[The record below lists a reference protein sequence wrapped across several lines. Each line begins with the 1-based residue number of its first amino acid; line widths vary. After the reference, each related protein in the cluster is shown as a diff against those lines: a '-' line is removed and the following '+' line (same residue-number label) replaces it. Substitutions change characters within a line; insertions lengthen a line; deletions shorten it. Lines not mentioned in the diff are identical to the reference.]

1 MRFPMVELFPV
12 EVECYAG
19 QRAGEEP
26 RRFRLEGRTVEIV
39 EIIDRWYDG
48 GADPRRPL
56 ADYYKVRGDDGEV
69 RLLRYSRKAE
79 AWYLV
84 KMP

>member
-1 MRFPMVELFPV
+1 MVELFPV

-19 QRAGEEP
+19 YKAGEEP
-26 RRFRLEGRTVEIV
+26 RRLRLEGRTVEIV
-39 EIIDRWYDG
+39 EILDRWYEG
-48 GADPRRPL
+48 GTDPRRPP

-69 RLLRYSRKAE
+69 RLLRYSRKGE

-84 KMP
+84 EVR